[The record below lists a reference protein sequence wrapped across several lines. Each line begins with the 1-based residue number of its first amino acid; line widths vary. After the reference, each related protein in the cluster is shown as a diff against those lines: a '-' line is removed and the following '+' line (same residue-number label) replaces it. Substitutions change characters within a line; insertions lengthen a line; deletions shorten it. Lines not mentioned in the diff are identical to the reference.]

1 MTGFFRD
8 RTTLTCDGVPVA
20 SLARSAG
27 TPLYVYSAAAIRE
40 AYRALD
46 AAFASYPHTI
56 HYALKANST
65 LAIVG
70 LLRELGS
77 HADAN
82 SGGEIEVALRAG
94 FTPEQI
100 VFTGVG
106 KTRDELVRAVG
117 LQLKAINVE
126 SAGELD
132 RIARIAEDRGARAR
146 VALRVNPDID
156 SQTHPYI
163 ATGLKES
170 KFGVPIELAAALF
183 REMASRPSLHLAGIH
198 LHLGSQI
205 VTLEPLRR
213 AADAVVALAREL
225 CDAGIRLEYLDLG
238 GGLGISYDE
247 QPVPSATDYAAVVL
261 PAVRNSG
268 LAVVLEPGRRLV
280 GAAGALVASV
290 VDTKQFPGSRR
301 FVVLDAGMSE
311 LIRPALYGAFHRI
324 VPVEPRTGPLE
335 PCDIVGPVCE
345 SSDVFARDRMMPP
358 LEPGD
363 LVALLDA
370 GAYGSA
376 MASNYLRRPFPAE
389 VLVDAGRWRYA
400 RRRQTM
406 EDMLKLEEAGLGE
419 A

>member
-8 RTTLTCDGVPVA
+8 RTTLTCDGVPIG

-46 AAFASYPHTI
+46 TAFASYPHTI

-65 LAIVG
+65 LAIVR
-70 LLRELGS
+70 LLQGLGS

-94 FTPEQI
+94 FTPEHI

-106 KTRDELVRAVG
+106 KTHDELVRAVG
-117 LQLKAINVE
+117 LGLKAINVE
-126 SAGELD
+126 SPGELD
-132 RIARIAEDRGARAR
+132 RIARIAADRGTRAR

-163 ATGLKES
+163 ATGLRES
-170 KFGVPIELAAALF
+170 KFGVPIELAAGLF

-205 VTLEPLRR
+205 VTLDPLRR
-213 AADAVVALAREL
+213 AAEALVGLAREL

-247 QPVPSATDYAAVVL
+247 QPVPSAEDYAASVL
-261 PAVRNSG
+261 PAVRGSG
-268 LAVVLEPGRRLV
+268 LAVVLEPGRRVV

-324 VPVEPRTGPLE
+324 VPVEPCPGPLE

-345 SSDVFARDRMMPP
+345 SSDVFGRDRLMPP

-363 LVALLDA
+363 VVALLDA

-376 MASNYLRRPFPAE
+376 MASNYLRRPLPAE
-389 VLVDAGRWRYA
+389 VLVDNGGWQYA

-406 EDMLKLEEAGLGE
+406 AEMLGPEEETSL
-419 A
+419 

>member
-1 MTGFFRD
+1 MAGFFRD
-8 RTTLTCDGVPVA
+8 RTTLTCDGVPIG

-46 AAFASYPHTI
+46 TAFANYPHTI

-65 LAIVG
+65 LAIVR
-70 LLRELGS
+70 LLQGLGS

-106 KTRDELVRAVG
+106 KTHDELVRAVG
-117 LQLKAINVE
+117 LGLKAINVE
-126 SAGELD
+126 SPGELD
-132 RIARIAEDRGARAR
+132 RIARIAADRGTRAR

-163 ATGLKES
+163 ATGLRES
-170 KFGVPIELAAALF
+170 KFGVPIELAAGLL

-205 VTLEPLRR
+205 VTLDPLRR
-213 AADAVVALAREL
+213 AAEALVALAREL

-247 QPVPSATDYAAVVL
+247 QPVPSAEDYAAIVL
-261 PAVRNSG
+261 PAVRGSG
-268 LAVVLEPGRRLV
+268 LAVVLEPGRRVV
-280 GAAGALVASV
+280 GAAGALVAGV

-324 VPVEPRTGPLE
+324 VPVDPRPGPLE

-345 SSDVFARDRMMPP
+345 SSDVFGRDRLMPP

-363 LVALLDA
+363 VVALLDA

-376 MASNYLRRPFPAE
+376 MASNYLRRPLPAE
-389 VLVDAGRWRYA
+389 VIVDDGRWQYA

-406 EDMLKLEEAGLGE
+406 DEMLGPEEETSL
-419 A
+419 